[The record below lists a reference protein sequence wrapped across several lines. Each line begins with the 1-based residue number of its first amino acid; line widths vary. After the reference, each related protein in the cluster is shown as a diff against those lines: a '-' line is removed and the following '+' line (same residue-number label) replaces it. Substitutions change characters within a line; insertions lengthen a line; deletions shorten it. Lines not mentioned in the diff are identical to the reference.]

1 MKFASNSIRYLSRFS
16 ITFHFREIRAVTD
29 RIEISILLLTF
40 DYFLVVL
47 ENIERKLPPVFG
59 IENALLCVG

>member
-1 MKFASNSIRYLSRFS
+1 M
-16 ITFHFREIRAVTD
+16 TD
-29 RIEISILLLTF
+29 RIEISVLLLPF

-47 ENIERKLPPVFG
+47 EDIERKLPPVFG